1 MSCCHQSHLI
11 IKLYKQVRHS
21 KTERNLVVSLRMIRW
36 LKSWQIIKSTPIL
49 PQKRR
54 IRMAEQVS
62 RQPWIRIYKGQL
74 MSQLTFH
81 PKLMTSST
89 NRTWRVNKNATG
101 RRWKVQQVPWFW
113 MPKGRKYLNNNLLQL
128 KLIRQRLK
136 KWRRLLNKIR
146 QPRQTNH
153 HRLISRLL
161 CHQQKPKFKLN
172 PKTYQLRPQ

>member
-1 MSCCHQSHLI
+1 MKLRSLLFRVQLQKTLLKRKLQNKLKLKNRRLKRLEMSCCHQSHLI

-101 RRWKVQQVPWFW
+101 RRWKV
-113 MPKGRKYLNNNLLQL
+113 
-128 KLIRQRLK
+128 
-136 KWRRLLNKIR
+136 
-146 QPRQTNH
+146 
-153 HRLISRLL
+153 
-161 CHQQKPKFKLN
+161 
-172 PKTYQLRPQ
+172 